1 MNNKL
6 LIADFNSN
14 GLILQNMDG
23 TREDRF
29 NLSSKPFNLTVID
42 KEHVGIT
49 YSDNNVSTDRIA
61 ILNTI
66 TKKEEKYGK
75 CIITPE
81 GIACNNDD
89 VYVLSM
95 DNRLDVMRK
104 EGNIVRTISL
114 PNIKRVST
122 LIIEDGKLFIGEPM
136 FHARGSVTPSINCLD
151 LDGKLIWEFNDDEG
165 EISNPF
171 SMALDGVGNVY
182 VCDVYAHIVVVISP
196 DGKHYRKLLSEA
208 DGMQSPI
215 RVMWD
220 KRSDF
225 LLVCNENGEIIFYD
239 IE

>member
-1 MNNKL
+1 MNKDF
-6 LIADFNSN
+6 LIADFNSY
-14 GLILQNMDG
+14 GLIVQNMDG

-49 YSDNNVSTDRIA
+49 YSDNNVSTDRIG
-61 ILNTI
+61 IFDMV
-66 TKKEEKYGK
+66 TKVEEKFGK
-75 CIITPE
+75 CTLTPE

-95 DNRLDVMRK
+95 DNRLEVMRK

-151 LDGKLIWEFNDDEG
+151 LDGKTNLGI
-165 EISNPF
+165 
-171 SMALDGVGNVY
+171 
-182 VCDVYAHIVVVISP
+182 
-196 DGKHYRKLLSEA
+196 
-208 DGMQSPI
+208 
-215 RVMWD
+215 
-220 KRSDF
+220 
-225 LLVCNENGEIIFYD
+225 
-239 IE
+239 